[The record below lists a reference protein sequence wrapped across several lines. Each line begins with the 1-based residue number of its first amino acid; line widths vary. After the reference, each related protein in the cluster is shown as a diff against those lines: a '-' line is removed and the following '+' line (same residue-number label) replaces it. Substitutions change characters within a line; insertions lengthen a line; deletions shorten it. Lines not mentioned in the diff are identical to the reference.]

1 MAINMNL
8 ITPQKVLHL
17 HLEQAKKKP
26 KLGYN
31 YMLTEKLDGWYTE
44 IYYNAETDAWSS
56 IYKSSQEPGIAF
68 DNKIKQFR
76 KLPKPRTSGKLIMEA
91 TIPGMDFYQMNGIF
105 NRKYEQCEDVVFN
118 IHDWV
123 EYDNKLTALE
133 RFRKIKEIPNFSNIR
148 TVDLLSVSNDPKIWD
163 IYFNDI
169 VENGGEGIILKNE
182 LSLYEPGKR
191 NSNLIKKKLLW
202 SGELLVLAILEG
214 QGKYKQTTGTLVC
227 KRKSGKEIQVSGMS
241 DYQRNL
247 WWNNPQEIVGKIV
260 EIEAM
265 KEVETGGALRE
276 ARFKA
281 IREDK
286 TIEDIV

>member
-1 MAINMNL
+1 MNL

-31 YMLTEKLDGWYTE
+31 YMITEKLDGWYTE
-44 IYYNAETDAWSS
+44 IYYDAARCVWSS
-56 IYKSSQEPGIAF
+56 IFSSNQREIPSFLDKVIDF
-68 DNKIKQFR
+68 YSI
-76 KLPKPRTSGKLIMEA
+76 PKPRTSGKLIMEA

-105 NRKYEQCEDVVFN
+105 NRKFEQCENVVFN
-118 IHDWV
+118 IHDWI
-123 EYDNKLTALE
+123 EYDNNLTALE

-148 TVDLLSVSNDPKIWD
+148 TVNLLAIANEPKIWD
-163 IYFNDI
+163 SYFDSI

-202 SGELLVLAILEG
+202 SGELLAVGVEEG
-214 QGKYKQTTGTLVC
+214 EGKYAGTTGKLIC
-227 KRKSGKEIQVSGMS
+227 QRKSGKIIAVSGMT
-241 DYQRNL
+241 DYQRHN
-247 WWNNPQEIVGKIV
+247 WWTNPSEIVGKIV
-260 EIEAM
+260 EVEAM
-265 KEVETGGALRE
+265 KEVEPGGALRE

-281 IREDK
+281 IRYDK
-286 TIEDIV
+286 TIEDIC